1 MTQVQ
6 TVMNV
11 SLCLVLGGCRR
22 RKKKRNLSTLKKKHT
37 SKKIQKVTSM
47 DSVDEKLIPTG
58 FYEINLNDDE
68 DLVCKKSAEVTANT
82 NNNNNYLN
90 SYWFPKAH
98 ISYA

>member
-1 MTQVQ
+1 
-6 TVMNV
+6 
-11 SLCLVLGGCRR
+11 
-22 RKKKRNLSTLKKKHT
+22 
-37 SKKIQKVTSM
+37 M